1 MQDEQRTELVM
12 LGERNRNGK
21 FEVDQVCAS
30 GRMEGTSNA
39 WTPASLSETTGAV
52 AAADEEAAA
61 AAADEDDDEEEE
73 AAPPLDH

>member
-12 LGERNRNGK
+12 LGERKRNGK

-39 WTPASLSETTGAV
+39 WTPASLSETTGLLWAV
-52 AAADEEAAA
+52 AEADEDAAAAEDDDDDDEEAA
-61 AAADEDDDEEEE
+61 
-73 AAPPLDH
+73 PLDH